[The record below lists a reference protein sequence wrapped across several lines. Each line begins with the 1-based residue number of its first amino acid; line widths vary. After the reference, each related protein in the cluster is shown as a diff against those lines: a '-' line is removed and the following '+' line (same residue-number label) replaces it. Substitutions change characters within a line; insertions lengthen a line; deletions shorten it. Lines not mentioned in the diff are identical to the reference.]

1 VSGRGLELK
10 IPPVVVVCAAVL
22 LMWLLARTA
31 TDFAFAMPGRRAL
44 GVLFFVG
51 GLAVSASGFFQFR
64 RARTTVDPRRP
75 SASSAL
81 VRAGIYRFTR
91 NPMYV
96 GLGLVLLGWAISLA
110 NALAFLLLPA
120 YVLYMSRFQ
129 IGPEERALQETFGD
143 EYSDYRTRVRRWL

>member
-1 VSGRGLELK
+1 MSGRGLELK
-10 IPPVVVVCAAVL
+10 IPPVVVVGAAVL
-22 LMWLLARTA
+22 LMWLLARTVTA
-31 TDFAFAMPGRRAL
+31 FAFAMPGRRPL

-51 GLAVSASGFFQFR
+51 GLAVSALGVFQFR
-64 RARTTVDPRRP
+64 RARTTVDPRTP

-81 VRAGIYRFTR
+81 VRAGIYRYTR

-96 GLGLVLLGWAISLA
+96 GFGLVLLGWAISLS

-129 IGPEERALQETFGD
+129 IQPEERALGEIFGQE
-143 EYSDYRTRVRRWL
+143 YADYRARVRRWL